1 MNKRIVKLKHHTR
14 TASLE
19 KRQAEFV
26 ANVSH
31 ELKTPLTIIKT
42 YTETL
47 LSGTVDDRDMVMSML
62 NRIDFEADHMRD
74 LVRDL
79 LIFAKLESNTEDMIH
94 KRLKLKPLM
103 DSVLA
108 RGTERA
114 EHNGLTME
122 LHYNADP
129 ELIISADKTK
139 LEQALLNICANSINY
154 TDQGGKVSLIVDA
167 DDSSVRIRIA
177 DTGIG
182 ISEEDLPH
190 IFERFYRV
198 DKARS
203 RATGGTGLGLPIA
216 KEYVEAHGG
225 SIAVESV
232 LGEGTTITV
241 DLPSAV
247 DHGEEDG

>member
-1 MNKRIVKLKHHTR
+1 MNKRIVKLKDR
-14 TASLE
+14 KQTASLE
-19 KRQAEFV
+19 SRQAEFV

-62 NRIDFEADHMRD
+62 KRIDFEADHMRD

-94 KRLKLKPLM
+94 KRLKLKTLVDNVSAWM
-103 DSVLA
+103 S
-108 RGTERA
+108 ERA
-114 EHNGLTME
+114 ASKGIE
-122 LHYNADP
+122 LNLQYRADP

-139 LEQALLNICANSINY
+139 LEQVLYNICGNALNY
-154 TDQGGKVSLIVDA
+154 TDPGGSVEA
-167 DDSSVRIRIA
+167 DDAGVKISIA

-182 ISEEDLPH
+182 ISEEDLPK
-190 IFERFYRV
+190 IFNRFFRV

-203 RATGGTGLGLPIA
+203 RAAGGTGLGLPIA

-225 SIAVESV
+225 TIDVESV
-232 LGEGTTITV
+232 LGEGTTFTIE
-241 DLPSAV
+241 LPSAV
-247 DHGEEDG
+247 DHGEVDG